1 MGDGEGR
8 AYAVCGTIAWACEVE
23 EGEEER
29 LEVHC
34 CIVDGEVGG
43 LASNRE
49 AGQEVYK
56 NRVAHFPDIRFG
68 GNEVSRYGRSG
79 KILHVADDR

>member
-1 MGDGEGR
+1 M
-8 AYAVCGTIAWACEVE
+8 E

-43 LASNRE
+43 LALNRE
-49 AGQEVYK
+49 AGQEVYM
-56 NRVAHFPDIRFG
+56 NRVAHSRDIRFD
-68 GNEVSRYGRSG
+68 GNEVSTAVAAKSCMWQMIGSAG
-79 KILHVADDR
+79 KRDCLCYARQKKTF